1 MITDVGD
8 APYELVEPI
17 LRKMSAKQ
25 LIEIERNS
33 AQIRARSDDVW
44 RRLVMK
50 DFSDRPVP
58 TANFRKAYVKYFKEK
73 EKHLQNASI
82 RLREG
87 MKKLEEE
94 KAARTITSLEVD
106 PRAAKARAKF
116 KASRAAPP
124 GSRVIQKALQTART
138 KGPLFSSKNVQ
149 FTTIHPPRS
158 STNTQ
163 QQSQTKTESPSKS
176 PTKRPYN
183 SLSDNT
189 ADERNTK
196 KPAVIS
202 RPVKRPQSSVFL
214 PKR

>member
-1 MITDVGD
+1 
-8 APYELVEPI
+8 
-17 LRKMSAKQ
+17 MSAKQ

-33 AQIRARSDDVW
+33 TQIKTRSDDVW

-50 DFSDRPVP
+50 DFPDRPVP

-94 KAARTITSLEVD
+94 KASRTITSLEVD

-124 GSRVIQKALQTART
+124 GSRVIQKAMQTART

-149 FTTIHPPRS
+149 FTTVHPPRS
-158 STNTQ
+158 STNAQ
-163 QQSQTKTESPSKS
+163 QPKSVSPSKSAPNS

-183 SLSDNT
+183 ESSGNTSDDRS
-189 ADERNTK
+189 AK
-196 KPAVIS
+196 KPSVAS
-202 RPVKRPQSSVFL
+202 RPVKRPQSSIFL

>member
-1 MITDVGD
+1 
-8 APYELVEPI
+8 
-17 LRKMSAKQ
+17 MSAKQ

-33 AQIRARSDDVW
+33 AQIKARSDEVW

-50 DFSDRPVP
+50 DFPDRPVP

-94 KAARTITSLEVD
+94 KASRTITSLEVD

-116 KASRAAPP
+116 KASRAAPS
-124 GSRVIQKALQTART
+124 GSRVIQKAMQSART

-149 FTTIHPPRS
+149 FSTIHPPRS
-158 STNTQ
+158 STTAQ
-163 QQSQTKTESPSKS
+163 QPKPTSPSKS
-176 PTKRPYN
+176 TRSSPSKRPYN
-183 SLSDNT
+183 ESSGNNSD
-189 ADERNTK
+189 EQISK
-196 KPAVIS
+196 KPTVVS
-202 RPVKRPQSSVFL
+202 RPVKRPQSSIFL